1 MWSGDCILKDAF
13 PEFYCISR
21 TRDSSA
27 VKVMCPSDDR
37 IHWDVQFCHIVHDQE
52 LESLALFMDIV
63 HSSFVQGLGL
73 LEAAMS
79 RGFEFQGF
87 YLSLYP
93 PTIIS
98 FPGKMV

>member
-27 VKVMCPSDDR
+27 VKVMCPSDGR
-37 IHWDVQFCHIVHDQE
+37 IHWDVQFCHIVHDRE
-52 LESLALFMDIV
+52 IESLALFMDIV
-63 HSSFVQGLGL
+63 HSLFVQGLGL
-73 LEAAMS
+73 LEATMS